1 MTTGNFF
8 MTFWHSGLNYQSHG
22 SDHKQNLSL
31 AEVGCFITAFR
42 AGNVLIMKLKGKK
55 SSQFERSLCCS
66 RRWCWAGSGINQ

>member
-8 MTFWHSGLNYQSHG
+8 MTFWHSGLNYQSQG

-42 AGNVLIMKLKGKK
+42 AVNVLIMKLKEKQK
-55 SSQFERSLCCS
+55 FP
-66 RRWCWAGSGINQ
+66 I

>member
-8 MTFWHSGLNYQSHG
+8 MTFWHSGLNYQSHD

-42 AGNVLIMKLKGKK
+42 AVNVLIMEKGKAEVPNLRGAFAAHDAGAGL
-55 SSQFERSLCCS
+55 SQK
-66 RRWCWAGSGINQ
+66 

>member
-42 AGNVLIMKLKGKK
+42 AGNVLIMKLKEKK
-55 SSQFERSLCCS
+55 VPNLRGACAAHDTG
-66 RRWCWAGSGINQ
+66 AGSGINQ

>member
-31 AEVGCFITAFR
+31 AEVRLLYYSLQSGECFD
-42 AGNVLIMKLKGKK
+42 NEVKGKAEVPNLRGA
-55 SSQFERSLCCS
+55 FAAHD
-66 RRWCWAGSGINQ
+66 AGAGLGQE